1 MFSIVI
7 PLYNKEL
14 SITNTLQSVLN
25 QTFTEFEVVIV
36 NDGSTDNSVEK
47 VEAFNDPRIRLIHQ
61 ANAGVSAARNKGI
74 KETKFEWIAFLD
86 ADDLWME
93 DKLEFVRNA
102 ISSNDNIELV
112 LHAFETTIVHRNKTI
127 INCYRKEQGVLPS
140 LLLAI
145 VDGLKIQTSTVVV
158 KKSLFENHKQLY
170 FRLGVNNS
178 EDREVWYKLACLKVK
193 TVYLSN
199 VLSEYVVDFNVQA
212 LTRNNNK
219 KYHFLSVLERID
231 DFSSKLDEKERS
243 IFEKYL
249 NKYNNKQIANYWA
262 NLNSLPAEFRKH
274 LSKTKYLILS
284 KTISLPKI
292 LKKIIN
298 RSILQ

>member
-7 PLYNKEL
+7 PLYNKEQ
-14 SITNTLQSVLN
+14 SVNNTLQSVLN

-74 KETKFEWIAFLD
+74 KEANYEWIAFLD

-102 ISSNDNIELV
+102 ISFNDKIELV
-112 LHAFETTIVHRNKTI
+112 LHAFERTIVHKNKTI

-193 TVYLSN
+193 TIYLPN
-199 VLSEYVVDFNVQA
+199 MLSKYVVDDNVNS
-212 LTRNNNK
+212 LTGNK
-219 KYHFLSVLERID
+219 NRKYHFLKMEENISQ
-231 DFSSKLDEKERS
+231 FLDIISDSEKALFVKNIRS
-243 IFEKYL
+243 FNTRAIKNYYVKL
-249 NKYNNKQIANYWA
+249 NKFPK
-262 NLNSLPAEFRKH
+262 EFQHH
-274 LSKTKYLILS
+274 LSSFRFYFFKNS
-284 KTISLPKI
+284 AFLPKV
-292 LKKIIN
+292 LKRALITMI
-298 RSILQ
+298 R

>member
-1 MFSIVI
+1 MFSVII
-7 PLYNKEL
+7 PLYNKEI
-14 SITNTLQSVLN
+14 SVKNTLESVLN
-25 QTFTEFEVVIV
+25 QTFKEFEVIIV
-36 NDGSTDNSVEK
+36 NDGSTDNSLEIVQQFK
-47 VEAFNDPRIRLIHQ
+47 DDRIRIIDKP
-61 ANAGVSAARNKGI
+61 NGGVSSARNRGI
-74 KETKFEWIAFLD
+74 KEANYEWIAFLD

-112 LHAFETTIVHRNKTI
+112 LHAFETTIVHKNKTI

-193 TVYLSN
+193 TIYLPN
-199 VLSEYVVDFNVQA
+199 MLSKYVVDDNVNS
-212 LTRNNNK
+212 LTGHKNR
-219 KYHFLSVLERID
+219 KYHFLKMEENLPQFLD
-231 DFSSKLDEKERS
+231 KLNDKEKAILVKHIRNFNTRA
-243 IFEKYL
+243 IKNYYVKL
-249 NKYNNKQIANYWA
+249 NKFPK
-262 NLNSLPAEFRKH
+262 EFQHH
-274 LSKTKYLILS
+274 LSSFRFYFFKYS
-284 KTISLPKI
+284 AFLPKV
-292 LKKIIN
+292 LKRALITMI
-298 RSILQ
+298 R

>member
-7 PLYNKEL
+7 PLYNKEQ
-14 SITNTLQSVLN
+14 SVNNTLQSVLN

-74 KETKFEWIAFLD
+74 KEANYEWIAFLD

-102 ISSNDNIELV
+102 ISFNDKIELV
-112 LHAFETTIVHRNKTI
+112 LHAFERTIVHKNKTI

-145 VDGLKIQTSTVVV
+145 VDGLKIQTSTVVI
-158 KKSLFENHKQLY
+158 KSSLFKKNKELY
-170 FRLGVNNS
+170 FRNGVNNS
-178 EDREVWYKLACLKVK
+178 EDREVWYKLACIKAN
-193 TVYLSN
+193 TAYLPN
-199 VLSEYVVDFNVQA
+199 VLSKYVVDDKVHS
-212 LTRNNNK
+212 LTGNK
-219 KYHFLSVLERID
+219 NREYHFLKMEENLSPFLKKID
-231 DFSSKLDEKERS
+231 EGEKELLLKHIRNFNKKA
-243 IFEKYL
+243 IQNYYINL
-249 NKYNNKQIANYWA
+249 NKFPN
-262 NLNSLPAEFRKH
+262 EFKPH
-274 LSKTKYLILS
+274 LSKFNFLLFKN
-284 KTISLPKI
+284 TISLSIRLKSAI
-292 LKKIIN
+292 LKIM
-298 RSILQ
+298 